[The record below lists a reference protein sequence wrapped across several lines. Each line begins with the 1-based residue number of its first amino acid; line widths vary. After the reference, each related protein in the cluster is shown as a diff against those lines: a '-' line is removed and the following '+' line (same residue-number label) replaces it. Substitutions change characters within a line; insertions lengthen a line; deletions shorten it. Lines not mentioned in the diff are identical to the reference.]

1 MVAIVGMIRAPHIT
15 RRIEIGSVNGAVS
28 AGILEFLKAEINKKM
43 AGHQCDNINVLPLLH
58 IKVITTEQVISST
71 SELSF
76 FL

>member
-15 RRIEIGSVNGAVS
+15 RRIEIGSDNGAVS

-43 AGHQCDNINVLPLLH
+43 AGHQCDNINQPLLH